1 MCKDVLP
8 HQCNGCSDSDRSE
21 AQAVTANDP
30 PTLPEVWGSVVQC
43 AMMEGDVG
51 SPARGEDGLCCI
63 GRTERRLKS
72 RRKTCA
78 NTWQYGRARVSRE
91 AEFGNTK

>member
-8 HQCNGCSDSDRSE
+8 HQCNGYSDRNRSE
-21 AQAVTANDP
+21 AQAVAADDT

-43 AMMEGDVG
+43 AVMKGDVD

-72 RRKTCA
+72 PEDMCKRMAVWRS
-78 NTWQYGRARVSRE
+78 ARV
-91 AEFGNTK
+91 